1 LAQAFESIPSIP
13 RVIPGSESNRGNRDG
28 GISTD
33 FEDIGRFEEQ
43 KSINYNNTQTS
54 PAVVHNVGIGGDEAI
69 HTLVNAESST
79 DQVNQLNFGTNTQNI
94 MTDEKQLN
102 AVVDTKDI
110 GSQIIKDVERHN
122 ATVPFK
128 LRAKE
133 ANSKLSLFH
142 KKLTAKFYAQTKK
155 RNLSQMRRALSVSN
169 AMALK

>member
-1 LAQAFESIPSIP
+1 MAQAFESIPSIP
-13 RVIPGSESNRGNRDG
+13 RVIPESQSNRELRDG

-69 HTLVNAESST
+69 HTFVNAESAT

-110 GSQIIKDVERHN
+110 GSQIIKDVR
-122 ATVPFK
+122 
-128 LRAKE
+128 E
-133 ANSKLSLFH
+133 A
-142 KKLTAKFYAQTKK
+142 
-155 RNLSQMRRALSVSN
+155 
-169 AMALK
+169 